1 MGSLFE
7 HWSLMMVWQGQRKVP
22 HCLHGDWE
30 SPQASV
36 YFQCQQLVQ
45 LCSGPKTLSPSSDFW
60 PVQIYAFAASDQPYQ
75 QSLSSHF
82 PDAKQ
87 CNLEMMDLNLP
98 LHLQS
103 ETNVCWPRERQGTWA
118 LKTIQVSPNP
128 RILQLGKVK
137 IRPLPIYQPGLQ
149 SPYHIGMKQSQYL
162 VPPKSW
168 HCEEVSLC
176 QFMVC
181 WFESTSCTN

>member
-1 MGSLFE
+1 MGSLLE
-7 HWSLMMVWQGQRKVP
+7 HWSLMMLWQRQRKVP

-30 SPQASV
+30 SPQASM

-45 LCSGPKTLSPSSDFW
+45 LCSGPKPSLPPSDLI
-60 PVQIYAFAASDQPYQ
+60 PVQIYAFAESDQPYQ
-75 QSLSSHF
+75 QSLSSCF
-82 PDAKQ
+82 PDVKQ

-118 LKTIQVSPNP
+118 LKTIPMSPNP
-128 RILQLGKVK
+128 RILRLGKVK
-137 IRPLPIYQPGLQ
+137 IQPLPIYQPGPQ
-149 SPYHIGMKQSQYL
+149 YPYHIGTKQSQYL

-176 QFMVC
+176 QFMIC